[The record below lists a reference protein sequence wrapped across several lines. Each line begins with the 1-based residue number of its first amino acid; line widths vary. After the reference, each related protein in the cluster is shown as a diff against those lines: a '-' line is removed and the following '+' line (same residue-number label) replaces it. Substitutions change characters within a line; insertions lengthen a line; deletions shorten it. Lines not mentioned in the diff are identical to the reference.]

1 MKKLRD
7 MVELM
12 NSTDYKERFITEYQ
26 QLVMEI

>member
-7 MVELM
+7 VVELM
-12 NSTDYKERFITEYQ
+12 NSTDYKEKFIAEYQ

>member
-12 NSTDYKERFITEYQ
+12 NSTDYKERFTAEYQ